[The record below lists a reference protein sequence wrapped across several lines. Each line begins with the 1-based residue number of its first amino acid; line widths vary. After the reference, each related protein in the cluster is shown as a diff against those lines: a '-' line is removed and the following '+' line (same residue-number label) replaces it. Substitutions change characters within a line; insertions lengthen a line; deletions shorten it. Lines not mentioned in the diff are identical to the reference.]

1 MFEGM
6 PDWSPFHQA
15 VGTRLPKPVPS
26 ADLSPRKTGP
36 PTFPEQFPLAVSQ
49 REPGP
54 GESSEAL
61 ASKFWSFLLRVDL
74 GFRGASEV
82 GPNRMETGIALQS
95 APWPVPAP
103 VTPSASAVCKDVPA

>member
-1 MFEGM
+1 MLEGM
-6 PDWSPFHQA
+6 PDWSPFDPA

-54 GESSEAL
+54 GVSSEAL
-61 ASKFWSFLLRVDL
+61 ASQFWCSLLLVALELRV
-74 GFRGASEV
+74 ASDV
-82 GPNRMETGIALQS
+82 DPDRIATLTPIQS
-95 APWPVPAP
+95 A
-103 VTPSASAVCKDVPA
+103 T